1 MKMAIEGIGVVGG
14 FGHGAAEL
22 VNGLTSGGV
31 TPQQVTVDRSGGSD
45 VFPAYRAT
53 IDGLYEFFPKRALRR
68 IDHFSKMSLLGACL
82 ALQDAGLMGADLS
95 RTGVVIA
102 TGYGAMK
109 TTFEFLDSYLDFGYS
124 CSSPI
129 HFSNSVHNAAAG
141 HVSMQLSVPAPS
153 LTVTQFEMSVPSALL
168 TAQLWLAEGR
178 VDRVLLGCV
187 DEYCD
192 VLRYCWK
199 QFFGDD
205 VPATPQPLEYNKQSA
220 VVGEGAAF
228 LLLSRAEGAAPYACI
243 DSVELGN
250 HEVCPLTLT
259 ASQRLILGADGHK
272 SCGQYYRQL
281 GLTDV
286 QVAACAPVYG
296 SFPAAAG
303 FDLAV
308 AAMALRDGHF
318 YMGTRADGTALEPDE
333 LSLPAGAGISCLKF
347 GPGGDYGLVRLIR

>member
-14 FGHGAAEL
+14 FGQGCAEL
-22 VNGLTSGGV
+22 LGGLKSGGV
-31 TPQQVTVDRSGGSD
+31 TPQQVSVERSSGTD

-53 IDGLYEFFPKRALRR
+53 IDGLYDFFPKRALRR

-82 ALQDAGLMGADLS
+82 ALQDAGLMGTDLS

-141 HVSMQLSVPAPS
+141 HVSMQLKVPAPS

-205 VPATPQPLEYNKQSA
+205 VPEMANPLDYRQQTA

-228 LLLSRAEGAAPYACI
+228 MVLSRCEGSAPYASI
-243 DSVELGN
+243 ETVELGN
-250 HEVCPLTLT
+250 HEFCPVTLP
-259 ASQRLILGADGHK
+259 AGDRLLLGADGHK

-281 GLTDV
+281 GLTEG
-286 QVAACAPVYG
+286 QVAACASVYG

-303 FDLAV
+303 FDLTV
-308 AAMALRDGHF
+308 AALALRDGQF
-318 YMGTRADGTALEPDE
+318 YMGTSADGSALSEAE
-333 LSLPAGAGISCLKF
+333 LALPADAGISCLKF
-347 GPGGDYGLVRLIR
+347 GPGGDYGLVRLVR

>member
-1 MKMAIEGIGVVGG
+1 MQMAIEGIGVVGG
-14 FGHGAAEL
+14 FGQGCDEL
-22 VNGLTSGGV
+22 LTGLKNGGV
-31 TPQQVTVDRSGGSD
+31 TPQQVCVERSGGRD

-53 IDGLYEFFPKRALRR
+53 VDGLYDFFPKRALRR

-82 ALQDAGLMGADLS
+82 ALQDADLMGADLS

-141 HVSMQLSVPAPS
+141 HVSMQLKVPAPS

-168 TAQLWLAEGR
+168 TAQMWLAEGR

-187 DEYCD
+187 DEFCD

-199 QFFGDD
+199 QFFGED
-205 VPATPQPLEYNKQSA
+205 VGPVCQPLDYTQQSA

-228 LLLSRAEGAAPYACI
+228 LLLNRSAENKRYASI
-243 DSVELGN
+243 EGVELGN
-250 HEVCPLTLT
+250 HDVCPLNVD
-259 ASQRLILGADGHK
+259 ASEHLILGADGHR
-272 SCGQYYRQL
+272 SCGQWYRQL
-281 GLTDV
+281 ALED
-286 QVAACAPVYG
+286 QPLAAYAPVYG

-303 FDLAV
+303 FDLA
-308 AAMALRDGHF
+308 AAALALRDGTF
-318 YMGTRADGTALEPDE
+318 YMGTTDGAE
-333 LSLPAGAGISCLKF
+333 LQEDLTLAPNHRINCLKF
-347 GPGGDYGLVRLIR
+347 GPGGDYGLVRLAR